1 MIKIGCNYLSY
12 KSIGIGVED
21 FIRTCYDLRLDCLD
35 FHRRAFPS
43 EDVSYLLG
51 IKRQCLDLGLPVGY
65 LGVAG
70 GFAGDEDTQRAEGRG
85 GQVVDRRGAR
95 SRLAAHPV
103 VRVADP
109 RDREPRTAMFAALA
123 RCLKEVCEYGAEQ
136 GVVVALQNHDNRN
149 LAATGPDVLRIIEEV
164 DHPNFSFIMDTG
176 QWRGSPGAAGDP
188 DPEADI
194 YGYMEQTLP
203 YAGYVRCKFYKIASG
218 REEVLDYERIAGILK
233 AARLQRVHFHRLRGP
248 GARRPHRTDREG
260 RPIPSRPFSRVAQG
274 NSQHQYRVNMVL
286 ILRFTL
292 TPVSSTGQA
301 LALSHDGRGD
311 KSAFACAS
319 YSS

>member
-12 KSIGIGVED
+12 KSVGIGVED

-43 EDVSYLLG
+43 EEVSYLLG
-51 IKRQCLDLGLPVGY
+51 IKRQCLDLGLPIGY

-70 GFAGDEDTQRAEGRG
+70 GFAGDEDTQRMRVEEAKSSIDVALVLG
-85 GQVVDRRGAR
+85 
-95 SRLAAHPV
+95 SPLIRLFGWQTHETEN
-103 VRVADP
+103 RDP
-109 RDREPRTAMFAALA
+109 LFAALA
-123 RCLKEVCEYGAEQ
+123 RCLKEVCEYGAER

-188 DPEADI
+188 DPDADI

-203 YAGYVRCKFYKIASG
+203 HASYVRCKFYKIASG
-218 REEVLDYERIAGILK
+218 REEVLDYDRIAGILRAADYNGSISIVYEGQEPDDRTELIGK
-233 AARLQRVHFHRLRGP
+233 AARYLR
-248 GARRPHRTDREG
+248 
-260 RPIPSRPFSRVAQG
+260 S
-274 NSQHQYRVNMVL
+274 L
-286 ILRFTL
+286 
-292 TPVSSTGQA
+292 
-301 LALSHDGRGD
+301 LAE
-311 KSAFACAS
+311 
-319 YSS
+319 